1 MFEINE
7 VNSGL
12 GVDSSQG
19 VQAISDTS
27 ERLRV
32 RRSLKRK
39 TLAGVAASGSN
50 IYKPRGFI

>member
-1 MFEINE
+1 MFEIKK

-32 RRSLKRK
+32 RRSLEGK
-39 TLAGVAASGSN
+39 TVARVAASGSN